1 MPEVEELEP
10 QPDLV
15 WDDQVPGLCV
25 RVYSKGSQSFLFV
38 YRLNDRQQFIRIGK
52 TPMWSITAA
61 RDKAKYFRSIVDQG
75 DDPSRYNRERDK
87 VGPVENIIQYI
98 AEHLRK

>member
-1 MPEVEELEP
+1 MPEVEELEA

-25 RVYSKGSQSFLFV
+25 RVYSNGSQSFLFV

-52 TPMWSITAA
+52 TPTWSFEAA
-61 RDKAKYFRSIVDQG
+61 RDKAKYFRSIVDRG
-75 DDPSRYNRERDK
+75 DDPAKYNRERDK
-87 VGPVENIIQYI
+87 VGAVENVIQYI